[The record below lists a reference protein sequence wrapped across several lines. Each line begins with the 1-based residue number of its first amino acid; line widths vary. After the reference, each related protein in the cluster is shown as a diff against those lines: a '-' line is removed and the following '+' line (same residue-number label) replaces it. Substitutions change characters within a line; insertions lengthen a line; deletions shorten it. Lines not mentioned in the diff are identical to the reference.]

1 MNFLVLLATLF
12 LGMLFVYL
20 FFKLAII
27 AGQSTAKLALKISHK
42 LHAVSATGSK
52 FSSKALTHK

>member
-1 MNFLVLLATLF
+1 MQVFIILTTLS
-12 LGMLFVYL
+12 LGMTFLYL

-27 AGQSTAKLALKISHK
+27 AGQSTAKLALKISQK